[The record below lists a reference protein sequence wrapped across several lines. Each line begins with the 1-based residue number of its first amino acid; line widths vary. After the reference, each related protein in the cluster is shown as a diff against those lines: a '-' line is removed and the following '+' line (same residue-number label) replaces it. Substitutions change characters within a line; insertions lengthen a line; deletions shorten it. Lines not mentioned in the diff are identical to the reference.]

1 MHETLYA
8 TFVEEKCSVSIQQR
22 QLAFGF
28 KRGLKISRDYQQ
40 ENEHGVSELIQEE
53 GKLFLFSSVNPIPDG
68 VMEFIHRL
76 DIKELPERG
85 QEQIF
90 EFRLKHDLILNS
102 WELLKEISFDETTVR
117 PGIEVN

>member
-1 MHETLYA
+1 M
-8 TFVEEKCSVSIQQR
+8 
-22 QLAFGF
+22 
-28 KRGLKISRDYQQ
+28 
-40 ENEHGVSELIQEE
+40 IQEE